1 MSIYAST
8 LECSEKDPDT
18 VDAFYNE
25 LESVMK
31 NVKSRD
37 NLAIASDF
45 SPKTGTSALESNIY
59 RKQIGIYRKV
69 LKTLREI
76 NAPFI
81 LISDTI
87 CTIDSTLSKQNTYY
101 KK

>member
-8 LECSEKDPDT
+8 LECSKKDPDT

-45 SPKTGTSALESNIY
+45 NAKRGTAALETNIY
-59 RKQIGIYRKV
+59 RKQTGMYRNV
-69 LKTLREI
+69 
-76 NAPFI
+76 
-81 LISDTI
+81 
-87 CTIDSTLSKQNTYY
+87 
-101 KK
+101 